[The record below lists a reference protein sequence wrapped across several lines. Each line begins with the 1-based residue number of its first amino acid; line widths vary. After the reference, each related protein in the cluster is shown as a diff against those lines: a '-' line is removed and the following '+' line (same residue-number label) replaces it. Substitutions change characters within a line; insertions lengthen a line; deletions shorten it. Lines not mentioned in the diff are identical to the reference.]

1 MPEPEVAD
9 RELAEFIEFARRL
22 ATVAG
27 NIILPHFRA
36 AALDVTN
43 KQADSGLFD
52 PVTIADRDAE
62 QAIRNEISRKY
73 PGHGIHGEEH
83 GLKPGRERFTWVIDP
98 IDGTRAFILGL
109 LHWGTLIA
117 LNDGERPIVGVMH
130 QPYTGETFLGSR
142 LGAEFEH
149 GGTRR
154 PLRVRKCG
162 RIEDAIVSATDPTMF
177 RKGPEREA
185 FREIART
192 ARLTRYGGDCYAY
205 CMLASGLI
213 DLVIE
218 SQNQAYDLQALMPIV
233 EGAGGVMTT
242 WAGGS
247 AQDGGQSVAA
257 GDPALH
263 KIALGILGAGL
274 SRR

>member
-1 MPEPEVAD
+1 MPGPGVAD
-9 RELAEFIEFARRL
+9 RQLAEFIEFARHLGR
-22 ATVAG
+22 VAG
-27 NIILPHFRA
+27 NVILPHFRA
-36 AALDVTN
+36 ALDVTN
-43 KQADSGLFD
+43 KKTDSGLFD

-98 IDGTRAFILGL
+98 IDGTRAFMLGL

-154 PLRVRKCG
+154 LLRVRKCV
-162 RIEDAIVSATDPTMF
+162 RIEDAMVSATDPAMF

-185 FREIART
+185 FGEIART

-233 EGAGGVMTT
+233 EAAGGVMTT

-247 AQDGGQSVAA
+247 PQDGGQSVAA

-263 KIALGILGAGL
+263 KIALGILGAGVP
-274 SRR
+274 RR

>member
-1 MPEPEVAD
+1 MPSPAFTDSQITEFIRFACHLGEVA
-9 RELAEFIEFARRL
+9 
-22 ATVAG
+22 G
-27 NIILPHFRA
+27 KIILPHFRS
-36 AALDVTN
+36 ALDITN
-43 KQADSGLFD
+43 KMAGSGFFD

-62 QAIRNEISRKY
+62 NAIREEIARVY

-83 GLKPGRERFTWVIDP
+83 GLKHGTDGFKWVLDP

-130 QPYTGETFLGSR
+130 QPYTGETFVGSR
-142 LGAEFEH
+142 LGAEFRR
-149 GGTRR
+149 GGQSHA
-154 PLRVRKCG
+154 LRVRKCSQ
-162 RIEDAIVSATDPTMF
+162 IEDAVVSATDPAMF
-177 RKGPEREA
+177 RQGPEREA
-185 FREIART
+185 FREIAKA

-233 EGAGGVMTT
+233 EAAGGVMTT
-242 WAGGS
+242 WDGRS
-247 AQDGGQSVAA
+247 PQDGGQSVAA
-257 GDPALH
+257 GDPELHKKALH
-263 KIALGILGAGL
+263 ILGAGVPH
-274 SRR
+274 R

>member
-9 RELAEFIEFARRL
+9 RQLAEFIKFARHL
-22 ATVAG
+22 AGVAG
-27 NIILPHFRA
+27 TIILPHFR

-62 QAIRNEISRKY
+62 QAIRNEISRTY

-83 GLKPGRERFTWVIDP
+83 GVKPGRDRFTWVIDP

-130 QPYTGETFLGSR
+130 QPYTGETFFGSR

-149 GGTRR
+149 GVTRR
-154 PLRVRKCG
+154 PLRVRKCA
-162 RIEDAIVSATDPTMF
+162 RIEDAIVSATDPAMF
-177 RKGPEREA
+177 RQGPEREA

-192 ARLTRYGGDCYAY
+192 ARLIRYGGDCYAY

-213 DLVIE
+213 DLVVE

-233 EGAGGVMTT
+233 EAAGGVMTT

-247 AQDGGQSVAA
+247 PKDGGQSVAA

-263 KIALGILGAGL
+263 KIALGILGAGVP
-274 SRR
+274 RR